1 MPQVL
6 KFKLVMAFVDDR
18 KVDVVI
24 DAGRA
29 AGATGATIV
38 PHARGQGMQPRWTFF
53 GLEFLASRTIVLFV
67 VEARR
72 TEAVMDAISE
82 AGGLDES
89 AETGIA
95 LELEISSVR
104 GLSEHIRILEQQM
117 PPGSS
122 AG

>member
-1 MPQVL
+1 MTKTL

-18 KVDVVI
+18 KVDAVV

-38 PHARGQGMQPRWTFF
+38 PHARGQGMRPRWTFF
-53 GLEFLASRTIVLFV
+53 GLEFLAMRTIVLFV

-72 TEAVMDAISE
+72 TAAVMDAITL

-95 LELEISSVR
+95 LELEVSSVR
-104 GLSEHIRILEQQM
+104 GLTEHIRILEEQL
-117 PPGSS
+117 PPD
-122 AG
+122 

>member
-1 MPQVL
+1 MPKAL
-6 KFKLVMAFVDDR
+6 KSKLVMAFVDDR
-18 KVDVVI
+18 KVDAVM

-53 GLEFLASRTIVLFV
+53 GLEFLASRTILLFV

-72 TEAVMDAISE
+72 VQSVMDANTL

-104 GLSEHIRILEQQM
+104 GLSEHIRILEEQL
-117 PPGSS
+117 PPE
-122 AG
+122 